1 MSDGTAASRLARSAV
16 RSLAPYIPGKPIAEL
31 ERELGI
37 HDIIKL
43 ASNENPHG
51 PAPAALEAMRRSLE
65 QSSLYPDNNC
75 HELKA
80 ALARHLD
87 IEPACITV
95 GNGSN
100 ELLLL
105 LSDIFLSPDVSAVYS
120 QFGFATYRIAITKSG
135 ARRIEVPALARDSAM
150 PLGHDLRAMA
160 AAVAPDTRLLYIAN
174 PNNPTG
180 TWAPPGEVKR
190 LLESVPE
197 TTLVALDEAYLEF
210 GRERGT
216 QDARPWLLEYPN
228 LIVLRTFSK
237 AYGLAGLRIGYA
249 LSHPAIADLLD
260 RVRPAFNAN
269 TPAQAA
275 AVAALAAQAH
285 MRRAVAATL
294 AELDRVR
301 AALGALGVWT
311 APSAGNFLLVDLG
324 TRAKQIYQQLLRHG
338 IIVRPVADYGLAQC
352 LRVSIGLPEQ
362 NDRLLASLRTLC
374 AGTP

>member
-1 MSDGTAASRLARSAV
+1 MSDGTAASRRARAAV

-43 ASNENPHG
+43 ASNENAHG
-51 PAPAALEAMRRSLE
+51 PAPAAIEAMRRSLE
-65 QSSLYPDNNC
+65 QSFLYPDNNC

-80 ALARHLD
+80 ALARHLSID
-87 IEPACITV
+87 PACITM

-105 LSDIFLSPDVSAVYS
+105 LADIFLGPDASAVHS

-135 ARRIEVPALARDSAM
+135 ARRIEVPALARDSTM
-150 PLGHDLRAMA
+150 PLGHDLSAMA

-180 TWAPPGEVKR
+180 TWAAPAEVMR
-190 LLESVPE
+190 LLDRVPE

-216 QDARPWLLEYPN
+216 QDARPWLHEYPN

-260 RVRPAFNAN
+260 RVRPAFNVN
-269 TPAQAA
+269 TPAQLGAI
-275 AVAALAAQAH
+275 AALAEQAH
-285 MRRAVAATL
+285 MRRSVTTTL
-294 AELDRVR
+294 EELDRVR
-301 AALGALGVWT
+301 AAFEALGLWS

-324 TRAKQIYQQLLRHG
+324 TRAVPIYQQLLQSG
-338 IIVRPVADYGLAQC
+338 IIVRPVADYGLPQC
-352 LRVSIGLPEQ
+352 LRISIGLPEQ
-362 NDRLLASLRTLC
+362 NDRLLAALRMLC
-374 AGTP
+374 GKP